1 MGNFD
6 LFCKKTK
13 IYFRIGFTE
22 VVLDFSVVLVLIIY
36 AQYSRYMKN
45 SSVSS
50 RRACRFVAYYIFL
63 VRYESIARGL
73 ENRILCI

>member
-1 MGNFD
+1 MIYFV
-6 LFCKKTK
+6 KKTK

-50 RRACRFVAYYIFL
+50 RRACRFVAYIFL

-73 ENRILCI
+73 EN